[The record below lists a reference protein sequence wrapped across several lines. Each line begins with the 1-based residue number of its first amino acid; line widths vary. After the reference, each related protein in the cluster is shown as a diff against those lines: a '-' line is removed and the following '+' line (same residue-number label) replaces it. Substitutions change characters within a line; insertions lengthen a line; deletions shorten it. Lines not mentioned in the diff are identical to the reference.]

1 MGCVETPHLPSISWN
16 KTLFRSYFGFS
27 LLVEPIPFI
36 QTHYWSICSEPNKLV
51 RMLPSITIT
60 KQLLLCS
67 EGVPQAD
74 VLLVGQ
80 TTGEASWWLTCSC
93 GSIEQQIRG
102 ALHFISLRLVNGHIK
117 MVRGTYLKKPIRH
130 CTRVVECTRGWYRE
144 GPRTRTLKLVINIYD
159 LRIIPRA
166 CRLGS
171 GGIIICCFGAFH
183 SLWPVTEFCCGVVE
197 QAGGAVEDEALK

>member
-1 MGCVETPHLPSISWN
+1 
-16 KTLFRSYFGFS
+16 
-27 LLVEPIPFI
+27 
-36 QTHYWSICSEPNKLV
+36 
-51 RMLPSITIT
+51 MLPSITIT
-60 KQLLLCS
+60 KQLLLRG

-74 VLLVGQ
+74 VLLLGQ

-93 GSIEQQIRG
+93 GNIEQQVRG
-102 ALHFISLRLVNGHIK
+102 ALHFLSLRMVNGHIK
-117 MVRGTYLKKPIRH
+117 LVRGKCVQQYIWAYLKKPIHH
-130 CTRVVECTRGWYRE
+130 CTGVVECTRGWYRV

-197 QAGGAVEDEALK
+197 QAGRAVEGEALKKEQIKIVRTDSTPTKTQSLTQKSVDLLTCNDPES